1 MGTNWKKERNGINSS
16 TNEKFDSA
24 IIIAYRLI
32 LFSRFFT
39 FSSFSSPS
47 IIKITDENLYRNLLY
62 TLAIVSQTGIRIQ
75 E

>member
-32 LFSRFFT
+32 LFFPQIFNIL
-39 FSSFSSPS
+39 F
-47 IIKITDENLYRNLLY
+47 LL
-62 TLAIVSQTGIRIQ
+62 LLPPFDN
-75 E
+75 